1 MSVSD
6 SPSLRET
13 CFPVAQDL
21 LELELGPAARAEIQR
36 TVEQRLADAYRMIL
50 RSTVDR
56 VGTQQ
61 QPPQDTP
68 RAEVAPPRPTA
79 YLDSP
84 RLTRGPDTGGRA
96 ASVPLPPE
104 EPSRAAQ
111 RPAELAE
118 EETPDPWTAQALRDA
133 VTGRSPRTVHGF
145 GEISELM
152 AATPPHTR
160 GLVLTWN
167 GSESAIDPEAETDPD
182 RADHVFT
189 VLHHPDHGVVYL
201 DGRTGQEAAI
211 LPPAPHTVGFIPL
224 NDTPEPEPPID
235 APRTLPVTVVSA
247 GVGVGL
253 PGRYGWVGRVNP
265 FREAGGEFLTNC
277 VLVAIAVDLSLA
289 EGAVFVAPPS
299 GWGEE
304 GVGPAGGAVDGLTV
318 FLGCYRD
325 VEPYPVAGV
334 ESVVE
339 AMLSAAPG
347 QRGMVVRGSASGG
360 IAHVINVVRDDE
372 AVVFLDGQSGD
383 LAPLPTDAL
392 SFLPTTH
399 DIPGYPLG
407 SAERAS
413 TAPARPIRVGAIG
426 TETEFQF
433 PLILDEKGKSSIA
446 LSYGTV
452 LAYYTSLRSD
462 EVEFIAPARALHM
475 PQIKVDSVTIFLGKK
490 GAAALSSNLIR
501 EMTGKEPTGEQ
512 HIKIPELVL
521 PPMQVLSDEGN
532 RFRPQR
538 GMELR
543 DSVQKGLARAN
554 ASRRPIP
561 LEKALG
567 PGWVLTEAGRSLL
580 VGKALTGP
588 GHPAYTQYTVG
599 VTLGGLSTTLR
610 SVAQNLPEEFSNFA
624 PILGIGRQFAEEVVG
639 NYARSV
645 IGDFGPN
652 EIAFLGSIAGLEEL
666 RGYAWLVFEH
676 VVAEPVATV
685 YLETISKVAVPALS
699 RVPFREIH
707 EILPET
713 VKTFLAREGE
723 KIEDIFVEHLNRL
736 VENYPSTSHPAS
748 ELRGKQLL
756 ARRIAVTGNFTMSD
770 YLWSALL
777 GESGEALIVDQSDIF
792 GISDFEL
799 DNNSGRLGTPLILLE
814 LRNYGKGLTTPAEM
828 GKFVHELSHMSQRT
842 FPAASFSQNTT
853 PSRAAASILAHPLV
867 KSLIRVFENVA
878 HLEQLQVPTLS
889 AEAREYLAHD
899 VGAAVVAPSRG
910 ISEQTLDMLKQWEAH
925 FARLSGTTAAPSVP
939 KELLA
944 PYTAMRE
951 TLRETRKAAERHAAR
966 RNDSRLL
973 GAPIPDRPGA
983 PSPTAHD
990 VSDRPVPVV
999 SAGVGVGLPGRYGWV
1014 GRVNPFRE
1022 AGGEFLTN
1030 CVLVAIAVDLS
1041 LAEGAVFVAPP
1052 SGWGE
1057 EGVGPAGGAVDGLT
1071 VFLGC
1076 YRDVE
1081 PYPVAGVE
1089 SVVEAMLSAAPG
1101 QRGMV
1106 VRGSA
1111 SGGIAHVINVV
1122 RDDEAVVF
1130 LDGQSGNLAPLPTD
1144 ALSFL
1149 PTTHDIPGYPLDPA
1163 HQAATATAQAPA
1175 PAVSETRAVPAAEP
1189 VREPAPWRAV
1199 AGASLPSV
1207 VVQHPQ
1213 WFDLGELV
1221 ELGSSESTATEA
1233 VTDPAAPAVL
1243 RALPPGTLEGA
1254 ADEILRHM
1262 ATVSA
1267 NGITMANADLILKA
1281 PDKERLPLWMAMA
1294 QALANKLRHRMRV
1307 ALPIPGSVMLEVCPS
1322 KEI

>member
-1 MSVSD
+1 MNVSD

-21 LELELGPAARAEIQR
+21 LELAPDPAARAEIQR

-61 QPPQDTP
+61 QPAQDTP

-84 RLTRGPDTGGRA
+84 RLTRSPDTGGRA
-96 ASVPLPPE
+96 ASVPLSLPRE
-104 EPSRAAQ
+104 EPPRAAQ
-111 RPAELAE
+111 RPAELPE
-118 EETPDPWTAQALRDA
+118 EETPGPWSAQALRDA
-133 VTGRSPRTVHGF
+133 VTGRSVRTVNGF

-167 GSESAIDPEAETDPD
+167 GSEAETAPD
-182 RADHVFT
+182 RADHAFT

-211 LPPAPHTVGFIPL
+211 LPPAPRTVGFIAL
-224 NDTPEPEPPID
+224 NDTPEPEPPSD
-235 APRTLPVTVVSA
+235 APRTPPATVVSA

-265 FREAGGEFLTNC
+265 FREAGGEFATNC

-289 EGAVFVAPPS
+289 EGSVFVAPPS

-304 GVGPAGGAVDGLTV
+304 GVGPVGGVVDGLTV
-318 FLGCYRD
+318 FLGRYRG

-347 QRGMVVRGSASGG
+347 QRGMVVRGSVSGG
-360 IAHVINVVRDDE
+360 IAHVINVVRDE
-372 AVVFLDGQSGD
+372 EGVVFLDGQSGD

-399 DIPGYPLG
+399 DIPGYPLDA
-407 SAERAS
+407 AERAI
-413 TAPARPIRVGAIG
+413 TAPARPLRLGAIG

-433 PLILDEKGKSSIA
+433 PLILDEKGKSSTA

-490 GAAALSSNLIR
+490 GTVALSSNLIR

-521 PPMQVLSDEGN
+521 PPMQVLSDEQN
-532 RFRPQR
+532 RFLPQR

-543 DSVQKGLARAN
+543 DSVQKGLAQAH
-554 ASRRPIP
+554 ASRRPIS
-561 LEKALG
+561 LAKALG

-610 SVAQNLPEEFSNFA
+610 SVSQSLPTEFSNFA
-624 PILGIGRQFAEEVVG
+624 PILGIGRQFAEEVVA

-676 VVAEPVATV
+676 VVAEPVAMV
-685 YLETISKVAVPALS
+685 YLEIISKVAVPALS
-699 RVPFREIH
+699 RVPFHEIH

-713 VKTFLAREGE
+713 VKAFLAREGE
-723 KIEDIFVEHLNRL
+723 KIENIFVEHLNRL
-736 VENYPSTSHPAS
+736 VENYPPTSHPAS
-748 ELRGKQLL
+748 ELRGKRLL

-799 DNNSGRLGTPLILLE
+799 DNNSGRLDTPLILLE

-828 GKFVHELSHMSQRT
+828 EKFVHELSHMSQRT

-878 HLEQLQVPTLS
+878 QLDQLQVPTLS

-925 FARLSGTTAAPSVP
+925 FARLSGKTAAPSVP
-939 KELLA
+939 RELLA

-951 TLRETRKAAERHAAR
+951 TLRETRKGAERHAAR

-973 GAPIPDRPGA
+973 GAPAPDRPGA
-983 PSPTAHD
+983 PSPMTHD
-990 VSDRPVPVV
+990 VSDTPVPVV
-999 SAGVGVGLPGRYGWV
+999 SAGVGVGLPGRYAWV

-1041 LAEGAVFVAPP
+1041 LAEGSVFVAPP

-1057 EGVGPAGGAVDGLT
+1057 EGVGPVGGVVDGVT
-1071 VFLGC
+1071 VFLGR
-1076 YRDVE
+1076 YRGVE

-1106 VRGSA
+1106 VRGSV

-1122 RDDEAVVF
+1122 RDEEGVVF

-1149 PTTHDIPGYPLDPA
+1149 PTTHDIPGYPLDPT
-1163 HQAATATAQAPA
+1163 HQAAASAAQSPVPA
-1175 PAVSETRAVPAAEP
+1175 SAVSEAPAVPAAEP

-1233 VTDPAAPAVL
+1233 VTDPAGPAVL
-1243 RALPPGTLEGA
+1243 RALPPGALEGA

-1294 QALANKLRHRMRV
+1294 QALANKLHHRMRV
-1307 ALPIPGSVMLEVCPS
+1307 ALPIPGSVTLEVCPS